1 LVTSQVPRTPTSPE
15 TETAELRKVLESLR
29 FENEVMQTDMQQLQE
44 ILHNSQDQVTYLQAE
59 RTDRA
64 AFVSSDDERES
75 RHGNASLASEV
86 LLSPDIDGGPE
97 NATSTAPTSV
107 VGTEWMPTP
116 QYQTSSIM
124 MGRLPHTSTDSSS
137 TASNAGSSKLGM
149 RRKSSQRGVP
159 SAALRRMGGR
169 AMSVDLSNMMQ
180 RRLEV
185 SPAAAAL

>member
-1 LVTSQVPRTPTSPE
+1 
-15 TETAELRKVLESLR
+15 
-29 FENEVMQTDMQQLQE
+29 MQTDMQQLQE

-59 RTDRA
+59 QTDRA

-75 RHGNASLASEV
+75 RQGNASLASEV